1 MSTKDAR
8 LEVRIPQE
16 KKEMLERA
24 VRLTGRTMSDFVRDS
39 VEKEARK
46 TLKDYEVMELSKRD
60 SKVFAEALIN
70 PSEPSDQLKEAAKRY
85 KKTRPNSRDS

>member
-39 VEKEARK
+39 VEKEARR
-46 TLKDYEVMELSKRD
+46 TLKDYELMELSRQD

-70 PSEPSDQLKEAAKRY
+70 PSEPGDKLKEAVRRY
-85 KKTRPNSRDS
+85 KENTDQ

>member
-1 MSTKDAR
+1 MTTKDAR

-24 VRLTGRTMSDFVRDS
+24 VKLTGRTVSDFVRDS

-70 PSEPSDQLKEAAKRY
+70 PSEPSDELKEAAKRY
-85 KKTRPNSRDS
+85 KENTVQ

>member
-8 LEVRIPQE
+8 LEVRMPQE

-24 VRLTGRTMSDFVRDS
+24 VQLTGRTMADFVRDS

-85 KKTRPNSRDS
+85 KENTAQ